1 MLAFYILSVCIFLNC
16 FKEVVFPIGRSDG
29 YPTDGGTSVLLSEIL
44 DSLFQAFVR
53 NVGWM
58 LPNLET
64 SEEFELKYIEGVDSI
79 RFLLLIELHW
89 KKKKSVHSWNYFKS
103 KIIFYILTVSW
114 KWNVCRCIWI

>member
-1 MLAFYILSVCIFLNC
+1 M
-16 FKEVVFPIGRSDG
+16 VFPIGRSDG

-89 KKKKSVHSWNYFKS
+89 KKKKCSQLKLLQKQNNFLYTYS
-103 KIIFYILTVSW
+103 ILEV
-114 KWNVCRCIWI
+114 KCV